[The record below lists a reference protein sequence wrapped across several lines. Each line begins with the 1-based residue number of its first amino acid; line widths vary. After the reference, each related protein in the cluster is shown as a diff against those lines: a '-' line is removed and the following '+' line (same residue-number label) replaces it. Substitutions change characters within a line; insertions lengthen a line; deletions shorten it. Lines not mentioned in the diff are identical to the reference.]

1 MKGFITNV
9 AEEMS
14 QFQICSVLDHLRDE
28 LPAHDMPVTL
38 AALLYLR
45 WVDFQEAEQEAIAAF
60 DEAAY
65 KPVLPAALHWRSW
78 YNLPPHDL
86 PELFSDRLSPALER
100 LNNSRH
106 NSLATHLHRIA
117 SAVKDLGWLSP
128 HALEAL
134 IHWLA
139 EQPFETPSDRRALL
153 GIFDTLLDRVP
164 DKSFSEFRTPAA
176 IVSLLVELAAPAPG
190 DRVYDPC
197 FGTAGLLTAACDH
210 VLRKG
215 KDRFTR
221 NGGPGLMVSGV
232 ELNVD
237 AFVIGLTRLALAGV
251 DDPQLELGN
260 SLERTPPNNPQQDGF
275 DVVLANPPWG
285 MRVHPAGLDHFPVR
299 TTDTT
304 GLFIQHAL
312 TQLRPG
318 GRAVL
323 VVPEGF
329 LFRGG
334 LERKLRRMLVEQH
347 TVEAVV
353 SLPAGAFLPHTGIKA
368 SILVLRRG
376 GLTKH
381 IRMVDAEFYFE
392 KGKGRKPATIQP
404 EQIQKLAKEVRT
416 PTPSENCWDVDIES
430 LVKVGWDFTPKRRD
444 RSGLSGILDSL
455 RSEVDVLPLKECCK
469 ILSGRT
475 FPRNQLLDEPPPRP
489 TAREQALLFPE
500 TNTVRQRTLFDVPI
514 VPYVRIKDVQR
525 GQASRGSSWLSPDA
539 AASVDAR
546 WKLKAGDVLLSKSG
560 TIGKAGVARNGAV
573 GAIAASG
580 LFVLRPDLDRLDP
593 HFLLAYFDSSEC
605 RAWLDDKARG
615 ATIRH
620 LSKRIL
626 NEMPVPLPP
635 LQIQQRVATQHRE
648 HGVDVLAFLVQLL
661 TQGEDDPIAQWID
674 KAAMGLPLDVDAVDD
689 PLNLDPLD
697 RLASNV
703 HEIRNRVAHDS
714 RDDSALAAWILA
726 FNEAVSG
733 LCGVPAIP
741 QGPGLLS
748 VLQESIRAL
757 EATMPLIKGHLPNE
771 AKARSLTRL
780 VSTWLDR
787 ACSALLGKVKVIV
800 SADVATLRVGKM
812 VEIVLSVHNQGPLP
826 LRNLNISTSPDWGQ
840 STIDYLAEGTELD
853 VELVGTGP
861 KKTGTFTLSV
871 EWSANT
877 LDGQPIVGIREIA
890 FDVVDT
896 IPDTAGN
903 DLDIGGS
910 PYVCGDP
917 VLPERND
924 VFFGREEL
932 LEQIRRQVVRS
943 GNVVLLEGNRRSG
956 KSSILWHLEGMNAVP
971 GWLGVYCSL
980 QGAEG
985 SKDGVGVPTV
995 EVFREMA
1002 KSIAKSMQTL
1012 DDKTPL
1018 PDGTVLPPGKK
1029 LGIAKAC
1036 RNGIGE
1042 TSSFSDF
1049 RDYVEVVLENLAK
1062 HDLGL
1067 LIMLDEFDK
1076 LQEGIDSGVTSPQVP
1091 ENIRFLVQTYTR
1103 FCAIL
1108 TGSRRLKRL
1117 REEYWSALYGLGTR
1131 FGVTSLPV
1139 EYARRLVTEPVK
1151 GRLTYSREA
1160 VERAIFLTSGQPY
1173 LLQCLCNRVFDM
1185 SAQLKTRS
1193 VTLDLVDQAGNA
1205 LVEDN
1210 EHFAS
1215 LWDYAQSNRR
1225 RFILALCHKEV
1236 DSPDLLRLGVIQE
1249 RLFSHGIEVSDETLI
1264 EDLEFLRELELIEL
1278 VGETGGGH
1286 YVLAIPLMGTW
1297 IEKQQDFEAVKS
1309 KARLETEDHHE

>member
-1 MKGFITNV
+1 
-9 AEEMS
+9 
-14 QFQICSVLDHLRDE
+14 
-28 LPAHDMPVTL
+28 
-38 AALLYLR
+38 
-45 WVDFQEAEQEAIAAF
+45 
-60 DEAAY
+60 
-65 KPVLPAALHWRSW
+65 
-78 YNLPPHDL
+78 
-86 PELFSDRLSPALER
+86 
-100 LNNSRH
+100 
-106 NSLATHLHRIA
+106 
-117 SAVKDLGWLSP
+117 
-128 HALEAL
+128 
-134 IHWLA
+134 
-139 EQPFETPSDRRALL
+139 
-153 GIFDTLLDRVP
+153 
-164 DKSFSEFRTPAA
+164 
-176 IVSLLVELAAPAPG
+176 
-190 DRVYDPC
+190 
-197 FGTAGLLTAACDH
+197 
-210 VLRKG
+210 
-215 KDRFTR
+215 
-221 NGGPGLMVSGV
+221 MVSGV
-232 ELNVD
+232 ELNAD

-312 TQLRPG
+312 TQLRSE

-334 LERKLRRMLVEQH
+334 PERKLRRMLVEQH
-347 TVEAVV
+347 TVEAVI
-353 SLPAGAFLPHTGIKA
+353 SLPAGVFLPYTGIKA
-368 SILVLRRG
+368 SVLLLRRG
-376 GLTKH
+376 GPTKN
-381 IRMVDAEFYFE
+381 IRMVDAELYFT
-392 KGKGRKPATIQP
+392 KGKGNKTATIRPDQAQ
-404 EQIQKLAKEVRT
+404 ELARKVRAS
-416 PTPSENCWDVDIES
+416 TPSKNCWDVLVDS
-430 LVKVGWDFTPKRRD
+430 LAEVDWDFTPKRRD
-444 RSGLSGILDSL
+444 RSGLLGILDSL
-455 RSEVDVLPLKECCK
+455 RSEVDVLSLRECCK
-469 ILSGRT
+469 ISSGRT
-475 FPRNQLLDEPPPRP
+475 FPRDQLLDAPPPRP
-489 TAREQALLFPE
+489 TAQKQARLFSE
-500 TNTVRQRTLFDVPI
+500 TNTVQQRTLFDVPI
-514 VPYVRIKDVQR
+514 IPYVRIKDVQR

-560 TIGKAGVARNGAV
+560 TIGKAGVVRNGAV
-573 GAIAASG
+573 GAVAASG
-580 LFVLRPDLDRLDP
+580 LFVLRSDQDRLDP
-593 HFLLAYFDSSEC
+593 HFLVAYFDSSEC
-605 RAWLDDKARG
+605 RAWLDDAARG

-635 LQIQQRVATQHRE
+635 LQIQQRVSTQHRE
-648 HGVDVLAFLVQLL
+648 HGVDVLAFLAQLL

-689 PLNLDPLD
+689 PLDLDPLD
-697 RLASNV
+697 RIASNV

-714 RDDSALAAWILA
+714 RGDSALAAWILA

-733 LCGVPAIP
+733 LRGVRAIP

-757 EATMPLIKGHLPNE
+757 KATMPLIAGHLPNE
-771 AKARSLTRL
+771 AKARNLTKL
-780 VSTWLDR
+780 VVTWLDR
-787 ACSALLGKVKVIV
+787 ACLALLGKAKVVV
-800 SADVATLRVGKM
+800 SANTATLPVGEM
-812 VEIVLSVHNQGPLP
+812 VEITLNIHNQGPLP
-826 LRNLNISTSPDWGQ
+826 LRNLNISTSPDWGRGD
-840 STIDYLAEGTELD
+840 SDYLAED
-853 VELVGTGP
+853 AKMSVELVGTGP
-861 KKTGTFTLSV
+861 KKVGTFTLSV

-877 LDGQPIVGIREIA
+877 LDGQPTDGVREIA

-896 IPDTAGN
+896 ISDTDGN

-917 VLPERND
+917 VRPERND

-932 LEQIRRQVVRS
+932 LEQIRRQVVQS

-956 KSSILWHLEGMNAVP
+956 KSSILWHLEGMNTVP

-1049 RDYVEVVLENLAK
+1049 RDYVEVALETLAK
-1062 HDLGL
+1062 HNLGL
-1067 LIMLDEFDK
+1067 LLMLDEFDK

-1131 FGVTSLPV
+1131 FGVTSLPA

-1278 VGETGGGH
+1278 VGEASGGH

-1297 IEKQQDFEAVKS
+1297 IEKQQDFAAIKS
-1309 KARLETEDHHE
+1309 KARLETEDQHE

>member
-14 QFQICSVLDHLRDE
+14 QSQIWSVLDHLRGE
-28 LPAHDMPVTL
+28 LPAYDMPVTL

-45 WVDFQEAEQEAIAAF
+45 WADFQEAEQEAIAAF
-60 DEAAY
+60 DEADYA
-65 KPVLPAALHWRSW
+65 PVLPAALHWRSW
-78 YNLPPHDL
+78 YNLPPYDL
-86 PELFSDRLSPALER
+86 PELFADRLSPTLER

-117 SAVKDLGWLSP
+117 SAVKDLGRLSP
-128 HALEAL
+128 HTLEAL

-153 GIFDTLLDRVP
+153 GIFDALLDRVL

-232 ELNVD
+232 ELNAD

-260 SLERTPPNNPQQDGF
+260 SLERTPPN
-275 DVVLANPPWG
+275 
-285 MRVHPAGLDHFPVR
+285 VHPAGLDHFPVR

-312 TQLRPG
+312 TQLRPE

-368 SILVLRRG
+368 SILLLRRG

-416 PTPSENCWDVDIES
+416 PTPSKNCWDVDIES

-444 RSGLSGILDSL
+444 RSGLLGILDSL
-455 RSEVDVLPLKECCK
+455 RSEVDVLPLKECCTV
-469 ILSGRT
+469 LSGRT
-475 FPRNQLLDEPPPRP
+475 FPRDQLLDEPPPRP
-489 TAREQALLFPE
+489 TAQEQARLFPE

-514 VPYVRIKDVQR
+514 IPYVRIKDVQR
-525 GQASRGSSWLSPDA
+525 GQASRGSSWLSPNA

-560 TIGKAGVARNGAV
+560 TIGKAGVVRNGAV

-580 LFVLRPDLDRLDP
+580 LFILRPDQNRLDP

-620 LSKRIL
+620 LSRRIL

-648 HGVDVLAFLVQLL
+648 HGVDVLAFLAQLL

-689 PLNLDPLD
+689 PLDLDPLD

-714 RDDSALAAWILA
+714 LGDSALAAWILA

-733 LCGVPAIP
+733 LRGVRAIP
-741 QGPGLLS
+741 RGPGLLS

-757 EATMPLIKGHLPNE
+757 KATMPLIKGHLPNE
-771 AKARSLTRL
+771 AKARSLTKL

-787 ACSALLGKVKVIV
+787 ACSELLGKVKVVV
-800 SADVATLRVGKM
+800 SADAATLPVGEM
-812 VEIVLSVHNQGPLP
+812 VEITLSVHNQGPLP
-826 LRNLNISTSPDWGQ
+826 LRNLNISTSPDWGRGE
-840 STIDYLAEGTELD
+840 TDYLAEGAKMD

-861 KKTGTFTLSV
+861 KKAGTFTLSV

-877 LDGQPIVGIREIA
+877 LDGQPTDGVREIA
-890 FDVVDT
+890 FDVVDS
-896 IPDTAGN
+896 ISDTDGN

-917 VLPERND
+917 VRPERND

-932 LEQIRRQVVRS
+932 LEQIRRQVVQS

-956 KSSILWHLEGMNAVP
+956 KSSILWHLEGTNAVP

-1049 RDYVEVVLENLAK
+1049 RDYVEVALESLAK

-1067 LIMLDEFDK
+1067 LLMLDEFDK

-1131 FGVTSLPV
+1131 FGVTSLPA

-1185 SAQLKTRS
+1185 TAQLKTRS

-1225 RFILALCHKEV
+1225 RFILALCHKEA

-1249 RLFSHGIEVSDETLI
+1249 RLFGYGIEVSDETLI

-1278 VGETGGGH
+1278 VGEASGGQ

-1297 IEKQQDFEAVKS
+1297 IENQQDFAALKS
-1309 KARLETEDHHE
+1309 KARLETEDQHE

>member
-1 MKGFITNV
+1 MNTVQPIPGSAKGLW
-9 AEEMS
+9 A
-14 QFQICSVLDHLRDE
+14 QLDHLRGE
-28 LPAHDMPVTL
+28 LPAYDMPVTL

-45 WVDFQEAEQEAIAAF
+45 WADFQEAEQEAIAAF
-60 DEAAY
+60 DEADY
-65 KPVLPAALHWRSW
+65 DPVLPAALHWRSW
-78 YNLPPHDL
+78 YDLPPHDL
-86 PELFSDRLSPALER
+86 PKLFADRLAPALER

-106 NSLATHLHRIA
+106 NSLATHLHRIV
-117 SAVKDLGWLSP
+117 SAVKDLGRLSS
-128 HALEAL
+128 HALEEL

-153 GIFDTLLDRVP
+153 DVFDALLDRVL
-164 DKSFSEFRTPAA
+164 DKSFGEFRTPAA
-176 IVSLLVELAAPAPG
+176 IVNLLAELAAPAPG

-197 FGTAGLLTAACDH
+197 FGMAGLLTAACDH

-215 KDRFTR
+215 KDRFSR

-275 DVVLANPPWG
+275 DIVLANPPWG

-368 SILVLRRG
+368 SILLLRRG

-381 IRMVDAEFYFE
+381 IRMMDAEFYFE
-392 KGKGRKPATIQP
+392 KSKGRKPATIQP

-514 VPYVRIKDVQR
+514 IPYVRIKDVQR

-580 LFVLRPDLDRLDP
+580 LFVLRPDQDRLDP

-648 HGVDVLAFLVQLL
+648 HGVDMLAFLTQLL

-689 PLNLDPLD
+689 PLDLDPLD

-703 HEIRNRVAHDS
+703 HEIRNLVAHDS
-714 RDDSALAAWILA
+714 RGDSALAAWILA

-733 LCGVPAIP
+733 LRGVRAIP

-757 EATMPLIKGHLPNE
+757 KATMPLIVGHLPNE

-787 ACSALLGKVKVIV
+787 ACSALLGKVKVVV
-800 SADVATLRVGKM
+800 SADAATLPAGEM
-812 VEIVLSVHNQGPLP
+812 VEITLSVHNQGPLP
-826 LRNLNISTSPDWGQ
+826 LRNLNISTSPDWGRGE
-840 STIDYLAEGTELD
+840 TDYLAEGTKMD
-853 VELVGTGP
+853 VELVGTSP
-861 KKTGTFTLSV
+861 KKAGTFTLSV

-877 LDGQPIVGIREIA
+877 LDGQPTYGVREIA

-896 IPDTAGN
+896 ISDTGGN
-903 DLDIGGS
+903 DLNIGGS

-917 VLPERND
+917 VRPERND

-932 LEQIRRQVVRS
+932 LEQIRRQVVQS

-956 KSSILWHLEGMNAVP
+956 KSSILWHLEGTNAVP

-1018 PDGTVLPPGKK
+1018 PDGTVFPPGKK

-1049 RDYVEVVLENLAK
+1049 RDYVEVALESLAK

-1067 LIMLDEFDK
+1067 LLMLDEFDK

-1131 FGVTSLPV
+1131 FGVTSLPA

-1215 LWDYAQSNRR
+1215 LWDYAQSDRR
-1225 RFILALCHKEV
+1225 RFILALCHKEI

-1264 EDLEFLRELELIEL
+1264 ADLEFLRELELIEL
-1278 VGETGGGH
+1278 VGEASGGH

-1297 IEKQQDFEAVKS
+1297 IEKQQDFAAVKS
-1309 KARLETEDHHE
+1309 KARLETEDQHE

>member
-1 MKGFITNV
+1 V
-9 AEEMS
+9 VEEMS
-14 QFQICSVLDHLRDE
+14 QSHIWQVLDHLRDE
-28 LPAHDMPVTL
+28 LPAHDVPVTL

-45 WVDFQEAEQEAIAAF
+45 WADFQEAEQEAIAAF
-60 DEAAY
+60 DEADY
-65 KPVLPAALHWRSW
+65 DPVLPAALHWRSW
-78 YNLPPHDL
+78 YDLPPHDL
-86 PELFSDRLSPALER
+86 PELFSDRLAPALER

-106 NSLATHLHRIA
+106 NPLATHLHRIA
-117 SAVKDLGWLSP
+117 SAVKDLGRLSP

-139 EQPFETPSDRRALL
+139 QQPFETPSDRRALL
-153 GIFDTLLDRVP
+153 DVFDALLDRVP

-215 KDRFTR
+215 KDRFSR

-232 ELNVD
+232 ELNAD

-275 DVVLANPPWG
+275 DIVLANPPWG
-285 MRVHPAGLDHFPVR
+285 MRVQPAGLDHFPVR

-312 TQLRPG
+312 TQLRPE

-334 LERKLRRMLVEQH
+334 PERKLRRMLVEQH

-368 SILVLRRG
+368 SVLLLRRG

-404 EQIQKLAKEVRT
+404 EQIQKLAKEIRT
-416 PTPSENCWDVDIES
+416 PTPSRNCWDVDIES
-430 LVKVGWDFTPKRRD
+430 LAEVDWDFTPKRRD
-444 RSGLSGILDSL
+444 RSGLLSILDSL

-469 ILSGRT
+469 ISRGRI
-475 FPRNQLLDEPPPRP
+475 FPRDQLLDEPPPRP
-489 TAREQALLFPE
+489 TAWEQASLFPE
-500 TNTVRQRTLFDVPI
+500 TNTVRQRTLFDAPI
-514 VPYVRIKDVQR
+514 IPYVRIKDVQR

-560 TIGKAGVARNGAV
+560 TIGKAGVVRNGAV
-573 GAIAASG
+573 GAVAASG
-580 LFVLRPDLDRLDP
+580 LFVLRPDQDRLDP

-620 LSKRIL
+620 LSRRIL
-626 NEMPVPLPP
+626 GEMPVPLPP
-635 LQIQQRVATQHRE
+635 LQIQQRVATQHRG
-648 HGVDVLAFLVQLL
+648 HGVDVLAFLAQLL
-661 TQGEDDPIAQWID
+661 TQGEDDPIAQWLD
-674 KAAMGLPLDVDAVDD
+674 KAATGLPLDVDAVDD
-689 PLNLDPLD
+689 PLDLAPLD
-697 RLASNV
+697 RLASEV
-703 HEIRNRVAHDS
+703 REIRNRVAHDS
-714 RDDSALAAWILA
+714 RGDSALAAWILA

-733 LCGVPAIP
+733 LRGVRAIP

-748 VLQESIRAL
+748 VLQESVRAL
-757 EATMPLIKGHLPNE
+757 KATMPLIAGHLPNE

-787 ACSALLGKVKVIV
+787 ACSALLGKVKVVV
-800 SADVATLRVGKM
+800 SADAATLPVGEM
-812 VEIVLSVHNQGPLP
+812 VEVTLSVHNQGPLP
-826 LRNLNISTSPDWGQ
+826 LRNLNISTSPDWGRGD
-840 STIDYLAEGTELD
+840 TDYLAED
-853 VELVGTGP
+853 AKMAVELVGTGP
-861 KKTGTFTLSV
+861 KKAGTFTLSV

-877 LDGQPIVGIREIA
+877 LDGQTTDGVREIA

-896 IPDTAGN
+896 IPDTGGN

-917 VLPERND
+917 VSPERND

-932 LEQIRRQVVRS
+932 LEQIRRQVIRS

-956 KSSILWHLEGMNAVP
+956 KSSILWHLEGTNGVP

-1002 KSIAKSMQTL
+1002 KSIARSMQAL

-1018 PDGTVLPPGKK
+1018 PDGTILPPGKK

-1049 RDYVEVVLENLAK
+1049 RDYVEVALETLAK

-1067 LIMLDEFDK
+1067 LLMLDEFDK

-1091 ENIRFLVQTYTR
+1091 ENIRFLVQSYTR

-1131 FGVTSLPV
+1131 FGVTSLPA

-1173 LLQCLCNRVFDM
+1173 LLQCLCNRIFDM

-1215 LWDYAQSNRR
+1215 LWDYAQSDRR
-1225 RFILALCHKEV
+1225 RFILALCHKEA

-1264 EDLEFLRELELIEL
+1264 EDLEFLRELELIKL

-1286 YVLAIPLMGTW
+1286 YVLAIPLMGAW
-1297 IEKQQDFEAVKS
+1297 IEKQQDFAAVKS
-1309 KARLETEDHHE
+1309 KARLETEDLHE

>member
-1 MKGFITNV
+1 MNTVRSNPGSDKGLW
-9 AEEMS
+9 A
-14 QFQICSVLDHLRDE
+14 QLDHLRDE
-28 LPAHDMPVTL
+28 LPASVMPVTL

-45 WVDFQEAEQEAIAAF
+45 WADFQEAEQEAIAAF
-60 DEAAY
+60 DEADY
-65 KPVLPAALHWRSW
+65 NPVLPAALHWRSW
-78 YNLPPHDL
+78 YDRPPHDL
-86 PELFSDRLSPALER
+86 PELFSHRLSPALER

-106 NSLATHLHRIA
+106 SSLATHLHRIA
-117 SAVKDLGWLSP
+117 SGVKDLGRLSP

-139 EQPFETPSDRRALL
+139 EQPFETPSDRHALL
-153 GIFDTLLDRVP
+153 GVFDALLDRALG
-164 DKSFSEFRTPAA
+164 KSFGEFRTPAA
-176 IVSLLVELAAPAPG
+176 IVNLLAELAAPAPG

-232 ELNVD
+232 ELNPN

-275 DVVLANPPWG
+275 DIVLANPPWG
-285 MRVHPAGLDHFPVR
+285 MRVHSAGLDHFPVR

-312 TQLRPG
+312 TQLRPE

-329 LFRGG
+329 LFRGAD
-334 LERKLRRMLVEQH
+334 RKLRKMLVKQH

-353 SLPAGAFLPHTGIKA
+353 SLSAGAFLPHTGIKA
-368 SILVLRRG
+368 SVLLLRRG

-381 IRMVDAEFYFE
+381 IRMVDAECYFE
-392 KGKGRKPATIQP
+392 KGKGRKPAAIQP

-430 LVKVGWDFTPKRRD
+430 LVKVDWDFTPKRRN

-455 RSEVDVLPLKECCK
+455 RSEVDILPLKECCN
-469 ILSGRT
+469 ILRGRT
-475 FPRNQLLDEPPPRP
+475 FPRDQLLDEPPPRFQAP
-489 TAREQALLFPE
+489 EQLPLFSEADRARQL
-500 TNTVRQRTLFDVPI
+500 TLFDVPI
-514 VPYVRIKDVQR
+514 IPYVRIKDIQR

-539 AASVDAR
+539 ASSADAG

-560 TIGKAGVARNGAV
+560 TIGKAGVVRNGAV
-573 GAIAASG
+573 GAVAASG
-580 LFVLRPDLDRLDP
+580 LFVLRPDQNRLDP

-605 RAWLDDKARG
+605 RAWLDDAARG

-626 NEMPVPLPP
+626 DEMPVPLPP

-648 HGVDVLAFLVQLL
+648 HGVDVLTFLVQLL
-661 TQGEDDPIAQWID
+661 TQGEDDPIARWID

-689 PLNLDPLD
+689 PLDLDPLD

-714 RDDSALAAWILA
+714 RGDSALAAWILA
-726 FNEAVSG
+726 FNEAVSS
-733 LCGVPAIP
+733 LRGVRAIP

-757 EATMPLIKGHLPNE
+757 KATMPLIKGHFPNE

-787 ACSALLGKVKVIV
+787 ACSALLGMVKVVV
-800 SADVATLRVGKM
+800 SADAATLPVGEM
-812 VEIVLSVHNQGPLP
+812 VEITLNVHNQGPLP
-826 LRNLNISTSPDWGQ
+826 LRNLNISTSPDWGRGD
-840 STIDYLAEGTELD
+840 TGYLAED
-853 VELVGTGP
+853 AKMNIELVGTGP
-861 KKTGTFTLSV
+861 KKAGTFTLSV

-877 LDGQPIVGIREIA
+877 LDGQPTDGVREIA

-896 IPDTAGN
+896 ISDTGTD
-903 DLDIGGS
+903 DLNIGGS

-917 VLPERND
+917 VRPERND

-932 LEQIRRQVVRS
+932 LEQIRRQVVQS

-956 KSSILWHLEGMNAVP
+956 KSSILWHLEGTNAVP

-985 SKDGVGVPTV
+985 SKEGVGVPTV

-1012 DDKTPL
+1012 DDQTPL

-1036 RNGIGE
+1036 REGIGE

-1049 RDYVEVVLENLAK
+1049 RDYVEVVLESLAK

-1067 LIMLDEFDK
+1067 LLMLDEFDK

-1131 FGVTSLPV
+1131 FGVAALPA

-1225 RFILALCHKEV
+1225 RFILALCHKEA
-1236 DSPDLLRLGVIQE
+1236 DSPDFLRLGVIQE
-1249 RLFSHGIEVSDETLI
+1249 RLFSYGIEVSDETLI

-1286 YVLAIPLMGTW
+1286 YVLAIPLMGSW
-1297 IEKQQDFEAVKS
+1297 IEKQQDFAAVKS
-1309 KARLETEDHHE
+1309 KARLETEDKHE